1 MDLPPPVIVAP
12 NVPVL
17 SLTAQPIDRRAL
29 VARHRVVLTTATP
42 GTPLSVGNGTFC
54 FTADVTGLQ
63 TFSEEHRRAIPL
75 STLSDWGW
83 HHQQNPHGYHW
94 TKFPLAMYRSQGRDV
109 GYLHHEI
116 GISPPANNAAAAW
129 LYDEPTRMNLGR
141 IGMVLTTRTGQR
153 ARMQD
158 LSAIHQELDPWTGV
172 LASSFRFEGEDVRV
186 TTVCHATLDQLAV
199 TVESPLLGDGRLR
212 IEFVF
217 PYASH
222 ASSGDGADW
231 ERPTAHVTD
240 VTRSVPGR
248 IDLRRTIDRESYAS
262 AITWDGSGQVRR
274 EDAHRFQLAADPGA
288 GHLSF
293 CAAFAPT
300 PLPETVPDA
309 GATRAAAA
317 DMWQRYWTEGGAI
330 DLSLSRDP
338 RWFELERRII
348 LSRYLTRINSAG
360 TLPPQESGLTMNTW
374 HGKFHLEM
382 TWWHIAHFALWGKHD
397 LITQIM
403 PFYERILPIARQIA
417 QGQGYAGARW
427 PKSVGPDGAPVP
439 TYLEGFLLWQ
449 QPNPIFLAELC
460 YRADPRPEI
469 LERYRGIIDESAR
482 FMASFATWNEPKR
495 IFEIG
500 PPATD
505 AAEIYYRQAATN
517 QNLNLENAAWHFGLE
532 IAQRWRERLGQAREP
547 AWDAVLA
554 HLPPL
559 AQRNGVYVAGETQT
573 ETWEPGKHW
582 SHPDILA
589 PLGMLDG
596 ALADHAVMRATL
608 SKVFAEWDWPST
620 WGWDFPEI
628 AMCAA
633 RLGDGK
639 AAVDALLMP
648 AAKNTYLANGHN
660 WQVESLPVY
669 LPGNGGLLYAVALMA
684 AGWDGAPPIHAP
696 GFPQDGSWVVR
707 WEGLRPAPAD
717 YRSPALGQG
726 R

>member
-1 MDLPPPVIVAP
+1 MDVPHPTNVQA
-12 NVPVL
+12 NVPGL
-17 SLTAQPIDRRAL
+17 SVTANPIDRQAL
-29 VARHRVVLTTATP
+29 VTRHRVVLTTA
-42 GTPLSVGNGTFC
+42 GGGSPLSVGNGTFC
-54 FTADVTGLQ
+54 FTADITGLQ
-63 TFSEEHRRAIPL
+63 TFADEYRRGIPL
-75 STLSDWGW
+75 TTMSDWGW
-83 HHQQNPHGYHW
+83 HHQPNPLGYTW
-94 TKFPLAMYRSQGRDV
+94 TTFPLTMYHAQGRQV
-109 GYLHHEI
+109 GYLYHEV
-116 GISPPANNAAAAW
+116 GISPAAHDAAAAW
-129 LYDEPTRMNLGR
+129 LYADPSRMHLGR
-141 IGMVLTTRTGQR
+141 IGMVLTSHTGR
-153 ARMQD
+153 LAEARD

-172 LASSFRFEGEDVRV
+172 LASSFRFDGEDVRV
-186 TTVCHATLDQLAV
+186 TTVCHGRLDQLAV
-199 TVESPLLGDGRLR
+199 TVESPLVGDGRLR
-212 IEFVF
+212 IEFVY

-222 ASSGDGADW
+222 ASSGDGAIWDQ
-231 ERPTAHVTD
+231 PLAHQTA
-240 VTRSVPGR
+240 VTRNQPGR
-248 IDLRRTIDRESYAS
+248 IDLVRTLDRESYAS
-262 AITWDGSGQVRR
+262 TITWEGPAQMIR
-274 EDAHRFQLAADPGA
+274 EEAHRFRLAAAPGVTRLA
-288 GHLSF
+288 C
-293 CAAFAPT
+293 CAAFAPA
-300 PLPETVPDA
+300 PLPEALPDA
-309 GATRAAAA
+309 AATRVAAAA
-317 DMWQRYWTEGGAI
+317 MWQGFWTEGGAI

-382 TWWHIAHFALWGKHD
+382 TWWHLAHFALWGKQD
-397 LITQIM
+397 LIARIM
-403 PFYERILPIARQIA
+403 PFYQRILPIARQIA

-427 PKSVGPDGAPVP
+427 PKCVGPEGTPVP
-439 TYLEGFLLWQ
+439 TYLEAFLLWQ

-460 YRADPRPEI
+460 YRADLSPEV
-469 LERYRGIIDESAR
+469 LARYREIIDESAR
-482 FMASFATWNEPKR
+482 FMASFATWNDR
-495 IFEIG
+495 RGAYEIG

-505 AAEIYYRQAATN
+505 AAEIYYQQAATN

-547 AWDAVLA
+547 AWDAVLS

-559 AQRNGVYVAGETQT
+559 AQRDGVYVAGETQT
-573 ETWEPGKHW
+573 GTWDPGKHW

-620 WGWDFPEI
+620 WGWDFPEV
-628 AMCAA
+628 ALCAA

-648 AAKNTYLANGHN
+648 EVKNTYLANGHN
-660 WQVESLPVY
+660 WQVDSLPVY
-669 LPGNGGLLYAVALMA
+669 LPGNGGLLYAVAMMA

-717 YRSPALGQG
+717 YRSPASGAG